1 MRVENYVFRAGLD
14 KGDIA
19 AKKRLDAKSFEISLG
34 AESRDE
40 IIQKLGD
47 IDLNGIDIV
56 SVVPAIK
63 PGLDKNYVTFSNLDE
78 FDESEAFE
86 DAIVVADYF
95 ASELNH
101 RVRVILYNDYF
112 IEKSGFTLMTK
123 YSSIIVKLADLLER
137 FPSIDIVIVNAAPF
151 FVKNGNLSFTGYSV
165 DSCQRLVK
173 GLNQY
178 IPGNRIKLGFSVCN
192 ALIAAKLEAIVSGQE
207 NSAITFVDSFDRFA
221 SSLNYV
227 QIANVRNYGYRTDER
242 NTEFHEDDK
251 EFLIGILGTIESMV
265 PYCMRSLSIDTVNP
279 KVDLATTI
287 STIKEMA

>member
-19 AKKRLDAKSFEISLG
+19 AKKRLGARSFEISLG

-63 PGLDKNYVTFSNLDE
+63 PDLDKNYVTFSNLDE

>member
-1 MRVENYVFRAGLD
+1 MRVENYIFRAGLD

-19 AKKRLDAKSFEISLG
+19 AKKRLGAKSFEISLG
-34 AESRDE
+34 TESRDE

-86 DAIVVADYF
+86 DAVVVADYF

-112 IEKSGFTLMTK
+112 IEKSDFTLMTK
-123 YSSIIVKLADLLER
+123 YSSVIVKLADLLER
-137 FPSIDIVIVNAAPF
+137 FPSIDIVIVNSAPF
-151 FVKNGNLSFTGYSV
+151 FVKNGNLSFTGYSIG
-165 DSCQRLVK
+165 SCQRLVK

-192 ALIAAKLEAIVSGQE
+192 ALIAAKLEAIVSSQE

-221 SSLNYV
+221 SSLNYI

-242 NTEFHEDDK
+242 NTEFHEEDK
-251 EFLIGILGTIESMV
+251 DFLIGVLGTIESMV
-265 PYCMRSLSIDTVNP
+265 PYCMRSFSIDTVNP

>member
-19 AKKRLDAKSFEISLG
+19 AKKRLGARSFEISLG

>member
-19 AKKRLDAKSFEISLG
+19 AKKRLGAKSFEINLG

-63 PGLDKNYVTFSNLDE
+63 PSLDKNYVTFSNLDE

-86 DAIVVADYF
+86 DAVVVADYF

-112 IEKSGFTLMTK
+112 IEKSNFTLMTK

-137 FPSIDIVIVNAAPF
+137 FPSIDIVVVNAAPF
-151 FVKNGNLSFTGYSV
+151 FIKNGNLSFTGYSIG
-165 DSCQRLVK
+165 SCQRLVK

-192 ALIAAKLEAIVSGQE
+192 ALIAAKLSAIVSGQE
-207 NSAITFVDSFDRFA
+207 NSAINFIDSFNRFA

-227 QIANVRNYGYRTDER
+227 QIANIRNYGYRADER
-242 NTEFHEDDK
+242 NTEFLAEDK
-251 EFLIGILGTIESMV
+251 EFLIGVLGTIESTV

>member
-19 AKKRLDAKSFEISLG
+19 AKKRLGAKSFEISLG

-112 IEKSGFTLMTK
+112 IEKSNFTLMTK

-137 FPSIDIVIVNAAPF
+137 FPSIDIVVANAAPF
-151 FVKNGNLSFTGYSV
+151 FVKNGNLSFTGYSTG
-165 DSCQRLVK
+165 SCQRLVK

-207 NSAITFVDSFDRFA
+207 NSANTFVDSFDRFA
-221 SSLNYV
+221 SSLNYI
-227 QIANVRNYGYRTDER
+227 QIANVRDYGYRTDER
-242 NTEFHEDDK
+242 NAEFHEDDK

>member
-19 AKKRLDAKSFEISLG
+19 AKKRLGAKSFEISLG